1 MSCILR
7 AVTDAVRVAL
17 VTGGGTGLGR
27 AISLAL
33 AADGCDVA
41 INYSRSRQEAEDTAR
56 AVQDLGRRA
65 IAIQADVADD
75 AAVRRM
81 IASVDADL
89 GGLDVLVNNA
99 GTTRYAALDDLDA
112 LDDETWDHVFAVNLR
127 GPFYCV
133 RAARPLLRRG
143 GRGKIVNTASNS
155 AFRPTGSG
163 IPYMTSKAA
172 LVMLTRS
179 LARALAPDIQ
189 VNGVAPGWLAT
200 RWSERHFPPEFTARM
215 QSAGT
220 PASIEDVARAVV
232 FLAGTDSITGETLII
247 DRGTNL

>member
-1 MSCILR
+1 MSE
-7 AVTDAVRVAL
+7 ARVAL

-41 INYSRSRQEAEDTAR
+41 INYSKSQEDAEATSR

-65 IAIQADVADD
+65 MAIQADVADD
-75 AAVRRM
+75 ASVRRM
-81 IASVDADL
+81 IARVDAEL
-89 GGLDVLVNNA
+89 GGLNVLINNA

-112 LDDETWDHVFAVNLR
+112 LDDATWDHVFTVNLR
-127 GPFYCV
+127 GPFYCA
-133 RAARPLLRRG
+133 RAAAPLLRRG
-143 GRGKIVNTASNS
+143 GHGKIVNTASSS
-155 AFRPTGSG
+155 AFRPTGSS
-163 IPYMTSKAA
+163 IPYMTGKAA
-172 LVMLTRS
+172 LVMLTKT

-200 RWSERHFPPEFTARM
+200 RWLERHLPVEVAESWRA
-215 QSAGT
+215 AGT
-220 PASIEDVARAVV
+220 PASLDDVARAVV
-232 FLAGTDSITGETLII
+232 FLATTDSVTGETIII